1 MPIEPRQQR
10 RAQCTVTER
19 AISRFL
25 HLNRQISWV
34 TGLTRSLRF
43 AAGLP
48 ILARMNS
55 PSVPLPTASLPPA
68 GASSPSASATP
79 APHAPP
85 EILQIVPATGWWLDV
100 PELDEQTGAVMTNRA
115 RAIAFALCRMP
126 DGSTL
131 IRPVSNDG
139 SLGICE
145 QLTHEA
151 DAGLISKYKKRA
163 RAAAAAAEDE
173 EEAVV
178 EDRRT
183 PVASISEAA
192 TKPNELALKHLKTAL
207 SEALL
212 WVSDILD
219 KDPGDDL
226 LRQTRQ
232 QLRWMQGAVD
242 NQRRPTASELGSV
255 TLAKE
260 IIPQLVTDDAYLA
273 QMLTEIEGLYR
284 EL

>member
-1 MPIEPRQQR
+1 
-10 RAQCTVTER
+10 
-19 AISRFL
+19 
-25 HLNRQISWV
+25 
-34 TGLTRSLRF
+34 
-43 AAGLP
+43 
-48 ILARMNS
+48 MNS
-55 PSVPLPTASLPPA
+55 PSVP
-68 GASSPSASATP
+68 SPSASLSPLSAGSSPESP
-79 APHAPP
+79 ANPSTAP
-85 EILQIVPATGWWLDV
+85 EILQIVPAAGWWLDV
-100 PELDEQTGAVMTNRA
+100 PEIDEQTGAVMTNRA

-131 IRPVSNDG
+131 IKPVSNDG

-163 RAAAAAAEDE
+163 RAAASAVDEEDE
-173 EEAVV
+173 TVE
-178 EDRRT
+178 EDRRI
-183 PVASISEAA
+183 PIASLNEAV

-207 SEALL
+207 SESLL

-226 LRQTRQ
+226 LRQARQ

-242 NQRRPTASELGSV
+242 NQRRPTASELASV

-260 IIPQLVTDDAYLA
+260 VIPQLVADDAYLA